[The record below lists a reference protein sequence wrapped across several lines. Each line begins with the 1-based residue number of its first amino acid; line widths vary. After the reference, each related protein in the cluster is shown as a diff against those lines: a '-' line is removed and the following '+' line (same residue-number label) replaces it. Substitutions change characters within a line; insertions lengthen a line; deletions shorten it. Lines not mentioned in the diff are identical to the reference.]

1 MQLAGPK
8 IFIHFPHPFVYILV
22 CASPLLTYPII
33 MSHTSLLCDVTSVDL
48 MAALSTSVATM
59 SSLDSYEFEITRLR
73 IGAM

>member
-8 IFIHFPHPFVYILV
+8 IVLHFPHPFVCILV

-33 MSHTSLLCDVTSVDL
+33 TSRTSLPCNVTLVDL

-73 IGAM
+73 IETM